1 MPVTSSCGWTPKP
14 LPSLWSSTTCGGT
27 TATCWCKQSRRSRAG
42 WVASPTIQRSTS
54 ASPSGSSVSSTVP
67 NFCWPLSTSWYLP
80 TTLRLSRSQPAM
92 SQTTKSARCSCERA
106 SIPMSSWTPGG
117 VSRRPSSPRRRSST
131 PSSRTSTSATV
142 TTPMRSKSGRPSSVA
157 P

>member
-67 NFCWPLSTSWYLP
+67 NFCWPLSTSWLLLTVLKP
-80 TTLRLSRSQPAM
+80 SRSQPVM
-92 SQTTKSARCSCERA
+92 SRTAKSDSCYCARA
-106 SIPMSSWTPGG
+106 SIPMSTWTLGSG
-117 VSRRPSSPRRRSST
+117 LRRLHFHQKRPST

-142 TTPMRSKSGRPSSVA
+142 TTPMRSMSGRPSSVA